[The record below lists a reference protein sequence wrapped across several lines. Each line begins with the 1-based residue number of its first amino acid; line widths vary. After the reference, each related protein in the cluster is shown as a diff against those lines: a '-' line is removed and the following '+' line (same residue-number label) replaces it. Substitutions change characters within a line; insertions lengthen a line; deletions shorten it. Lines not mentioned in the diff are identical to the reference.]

1 MDERS
6 SDVGVAGAFHDAVSS
21 TRAWTLLARTINHHA
36 SIRLIHSRVDS
47 VRRLIEETIRLYVS
61 PAAEMT
67 RIRSLP
73 MEQEEQGWSGAEL
86 RRYRAELD
94 GAGR

>member
-1 MDERS
+1 M
-6 SDVGVAGAFHDAVSS
+6 
-21 TRAWTLLARTINHHA
+21 
-36 SIRLIHSRVDS
+36 DS